1 MRRFSSGKK
10 RLVIVSAVVL
20 FSIATILAA
29 SGKYNFPIVKSVLF
43 TILKPIE
50 TGFTEIGNAVSK
62 TGRLIGSVMYVS
74 EENEALKKEIAALK
88 KVNVDTQEVW
98 AENQRL
104 REMLNYVQSQ
114 TRFVLLPAR
123 VVGYNPSSI
132 ESSIIIDRG
141 SNDGIKRDMTVIT
154 PQGLVG
160 TVNEVYKNAARVQ
173 IILHP
178 RAAVGGMV
186 QRTSSRIAGVVSGNA
201 STPFTPNLLN
211 LARDADIKEGDTII
225 TSGFGGMYP
234 KGVVIGEVISVNNAE
249 GGLLKYAVIQ
259 PAVDFKHLEEVMVI
273 TNVANFSETA
283 LQEEKAGNKS

>member
-10 RLVIVSAVVL
+10 RLAIVSAIVL

-29 SGKYNFPIVKSVLF
+29 SGKYNFPIVKAVLF
-43 TILKPIE
+43 TVLKPIE
-50 TGFTEIGNAVSK
+50 AGFTEISNAISK

-74 EENEALKKEIAALK
+74 EENEALKKEVAALK
-88 KVNVDTQEVW
+88 KINVDTQEVW

-114 TRFVLLPAR
+114 TRLVLLPAR
-123 VVGYNPSSI
+123 VVGYNSGSI

-141 SNDGIKRDMTVIT
+141 SNDGIKRDMAVIT
-154 PQGLVG
+154 PHGLVG
-160 TVNEVYKNAARVQ
+160 SVNEVYKNAARIQ

-186 QRTSSRIAGVVSGNA
+186 QRTSSRTAGIVSGNA

-211 LARDADIKEGDTII
+211 LARDADVKEGDMII
-225 TSGFGGMYP
+225 TSGYGGIYP
-234 KGVVIGEVISVNNAE
+234 KGIVIGEVISVNNAE

-259 PAVDFKHLEEVMVI
+259 TAVDFQHLEEVMVI
-273 TNVANFSETA
+273 TNVNNFSEA
-283 LQEEKAGNKS
+283 ILQEEKAGNKS

>member
-10 RLVIVSAVVL
+10 RLAIVSAIVL

-29 SGKYNFPIVKSVLF
+29 SGKYNFPIVKAVLF
-43 TILKPIE
+43 TVLKPIE
-50 TGFTEIGNAVSK
+50 AGFTDISNAISK

-74 EENEALKKEIAALK
+74 EENEALKKEVAALK
-88 KVNVDTQEVW
+88 KINVDTQEVW

-114 TRFVLLPAR
+114 TRLVLLPAR
-123 VVGYNPSSI
+123 VVGYNSGSI

-141 SNDGIKRDMTVIT
+141 SNDGIKRDMAVIT
-154 PQGLVG
+154 PHGLVG
-160 TVNEVYKNAARVQ
+160 SVNEVYKNAARIQ

-186 QRTSSRIAGVVSGNA
+186 QRTSSRTAGIVSGNA

-211 LARDADIKEGDTII
+211 LARDADVKEGDMII
-225 TSGFGGMYP
+225 TSGYGGIYP
-234 KGVVIGEVISVNNAE
+234 KGIVIGEVISVNNAE

-259 PAVDFKHLEEVMVI
+259 TAVDFQHLEEVMVI
-273 TNVANFSETA
+273 TNVNNFSEA
-283 LQEEKAGNKS
+283 ILQEEKAGNKS

>member
-10 RLVIVSAVVL
+10 RLAIVSAIVL

-29 SGKYNFPIVKSVLF
+29 SGKYNFPIVKAVLF
-43 TILKPIE
+43 TVLKPIE
-50 TGFTEIGNAVSK
+50 AGFTEISNAISK

-74 EENEALKKEIAALK
+74 EENEALKKEVAALK
-88 KVNVDTQEVW
+88 KINVDTQEVW

-114 TRFVLLPAR
+114 TRLVLLPAR
-123 VVGYNPSSI
+123 VVGYNSGSI

-141 SNDGIKRDMTVIT
+141 SNDGIKRDMAVIT
-154 PQGLVG
+154 PHGLVG
-160 TVNEVYKNAARVQ
+160 SVNEVYKNAARIQ

-186 QRTSSRIAGVVSGNA
+186 QRTSSRTAGIVSGNV

-211 LARDADIKEGDTII
+211 LARDADVKEGDMII
-225 TSGFGGMYP
+225 TSGYGGIYP
-234 KGVVIGEVISVNNAE
+234 KGIVIGEVISVNNAE

-259 PAVDFKHLEEVMVI
+259 TAVDFQHLEEVMVI
-273 TNVANFSETA
+273 TNVNNFSEA
-283 LQEEKAGNKS
+283 ILQEEKAGNKS